1 MLCPASAFEIRVFG
15 RDADVN
21 AVVVAVGVAAAKVL
35 LGGGHQPQTKLLE
48 IQLPPTPTADVAQEP
63 IAGPDNFILPMVV
76 LVSLTLII
84 VVADYITTAVAVA
97 ATRARAPAAD
107 ADSDKKGW
115 TLVGRGGKAVRP
127 RQRRRHAGRQSAGI
141 VAAALPVV
149 AAVEPAA
156 GPTDAAAAPP
166 AVASEKQGL
175 AK

>member
-1 MLCPASAFEIRVFG
+1 SAFEIRFFG

-21 AVVVAVGVAAAKVL
+21 AVVVAVGIAAAKLL

-63 IAGPDNFILPMVV
+63 IAGPGNFILPMVV
-76 LVSLTLII
+76 LVLLTLII
-84 VVADYITTAVAVA
+84 VVADYIATTVAVA
-97 ATRARAPAAD
+97 AARARAPAAD

-115 TLVGRGGKAVRP
+115 TLVGRNGKAIKARK
-127 RQRRRHAGRQSAGI
+127 RRRHAGRQSAGI
-141 VAAALPVV
+141 VAAA
-149 AAVEPAA
+149 
-156 GPTDAAAAPP
+156 GPSDAAAAPP